1 MSKGGHFLAQQPKKK
16 TKTWVVV
23 VAVIL
28 AVILL
33 LGALA
38 AWFVVSKMNK
48 INRANRGD
56 NQLSA
61 EDIGKYLIEDT
72 TAPTEA
78 TTVPTTEATTAPT
91 EETKPDYGKL
101 GKIVNFLLIGQDAR
115 PGEDSKNSDTVLLV
129 SVNKETKKITMIS
142 FLRDSFVVIPKVYDT
157 YGNEHSGQTKLTLA
171 YAMGYKWGGDLGAM
185 EIMDQ
190 VIERNFGAVVDY
202 NVEINLDAFDAII
215 NAVGYITADLDENEA
230 AYMNEKFKDYSDRNY
245 SVGENRLD
253 GWAAEEYARMR
264 HSNNADNDYKR
275 TARQR
280 TVVSQVLERVKGMNV
295 MQINALVDELLDKV
309 LTDMT
314 NSDITTCITELLPL
328 LPEMT
333 MDSLQCPNADMDLSG
348 KLIDL
353 FKDGSPEQ
361 SIQTFTESKAKA
373 IITAITEDD

>member
-1 MSKGGHFLAQQPKKK
+1 MSKGGHYLAQKPQKPRKQ
-16 TKTWVVV
+16 TKTWVIV

-28 AVILL
+28 AVVLVV
-33 LGALA
+33 GALA

-48 INRANRGD
+48 INRAERGD

-61 EDIGKYLIEDT
+61 EDIGKYMVEETTEPTET
-72 TAPTEA
+72 TAH
-78 TTVPTTEATTAPT
+78 PTTEATEPT
-91 EETKPDYGKL
+91 EVGYGKL

-215 NAVGYITADLDENEA
+215 NAVGYITADLDEDEA
-230 AYMNEKFKDYSDRNY
+230 AYMNEKFKDYPDRNFK
-245 SVGENRLD
+245 VGENRLD

-264 HSNNADNDYKR
+264 HSSNADNDYKR

>member
-1 MSKGGHFLAQQPKKK
+1 MKRKDSLARKGMKVLC
-16 TKTWVVV
+16 V
-23 VAVIL
+23 
-28 AVILL
+28 L
-33 LGALA
+33 LGITFGVMLAITLLFRQALDQIR
-38 AWFVVSKMNK
+38 FIPS
-48 INRANRGD
+48 
-56 NQLSA
+56 QSA
-61 EDIGKYLIEDT
+61 EDSSVLAVFSGVSLGFSDTEKIGGPHSNL
-72 TAPTEA
+72 
-78 TTVPTTEATTAPT
+78 
-91 EETKPDYGKL
+91 
-101 GKIVNFLLIGQDAR
+101 VNILLIGQDAR

-142 FLRDSFVVIPKVYDT
+142 FLRDSFVVIPQVYDT
-157 YGNEHSGQTKLTLA
+157 YGNPHSGQTKLTLA

-202 NVEINLDAFDAII
+202 NVEINLEAFDAII
-215 NAVGYITADLDENEA
+215 NAVGYITADLDEDEA
-230 AYMNEKFKDYSDRNY
+230 AYMNEKFKDYPDRNFK
-245 SVGENRLD
+245 VGENRLD

-264 HSNNADNDYKR
+264 HSSNADNDYKR

-333 MDSLQCPNADMDLSG
+333 LDSLQCPNADMDLSG
-348 KLIDL
+348 KLSDL

>member
-1 MSKGGHFLAQQPKKK
+1 MSKGGHYLAQKPQKPRKQ
-16 TKTWVVV
+16 TKTWVIV

-28 AVILL
+28 AVVLVV
-33 LGALA
+33 GALA

-48 INRANRGD
+48 INRAERGD

-61 EDIGKYLIEDT
+61 EDIGKYMIEETTEPTET
-72 TAPTEA
+72 TAPPATEA
-78 TTVPTTEATTAPT
+78 TEPT
-91 EETKPDYGKL
+91 EVGYGKL

-142 FLRDSFVVIPKVYDT
+142 FLRDSFVVIPQVYDT
-157 YGNEHSGQTKLTLA
+157 YGNPHSGQTKLTLA

-215 NAVGYITADLDENEA
+215 NAVGYITADLDEDEA
-230 AYMNEKFKDYSDRNY
+230 AYMNEKFKDYPDRNFK
-245 SVGENRLD
+245 VGENRLD

-264 HSNNADNDYKR
+264 HSSNADNDYKR

-333 MDSLQCPNADMDLSG
+333 LDSLQCPNADMDLSG